1 MQNTLRLVTILAWGL
16 WIPAYAQ
23 APTFSLPPIPGSGGA
38 VSTPAGSKPPTSP
51 KAPSA
56 EAPPPLAIPGNEALT
71 APPEQPEERSAD
83 ATEDIPEAQEQ
94 EEAASDTPADQPLDD
109 APAETPYAVEPPPLT
124 IGPVASAEESV
135 NAPPPL
141 ALPLPPTGA
150 SLEATAIP
158 ASKPAKPKRT
168 RPTWEDVLK
177 PSYEPVETTFNFRRQ
192 VLPPTI
198 YRDAYTNENRH
209 LPVARDGQHYDNIF
223 LLAVARND
231 VNAVRAMLANG
242 RRDVNLTNAEGDS
255 ALIVA
260 LRHGALQTA
269 RLLLARGADPTMRG
283 AGGLSPYDY
292 AYYWGDT
299 DLMQALRG

>member
-1 MQNTLRLVTILAWGL
+1 M
-16 WIPAYAQ
+16 
-23 APTFSLPPIPGSGGA
+23 
-38 VSTPAGSKPPTSP
+38 
-51 KAPSA
+51 
-56 EAPPPLAIPGNEALT
+56 
-71 APPEQPEERSAD
+71 
-83 ATEDIPEAQEQ
+83 
-94 EEAASDTPADQPLDD
+94 
-109 APAETPYAVEPPPLT
+109 
-124 IGPVASAEESV
+124 
-135 NAPPPL
+135 
-141 ALPLPPTGA
+141 PPTGG
-150 SLEATAIP
+150 SLVATAIP
-158 ASKPAKPKRT
+158 EIKAAAKKPK

-177 PSYEPVETTFNFRRQ
+177 PSYKPKETTFNYRRQ

-198 YRDAYTNENRH
+198 YRDSYTNANRH
-209 LPVARDGQHYDNIF
+209 LHVARSGQAYDNIF

-269 RLLLARGADPTMRG
+269 RLLLARGADPLMRG

-299 DLMQALRG
+299 DLMAQLRG